1 MKTDILFYE
10 LIRELPQVFFELIGK
25 PKTNIENYEFTAP
38 EVKQQSF
45 RLDGLFSTLKG
56 FEKEPLYFVEL
67 QTYKDE
73 EFYERLFGEIFVYF
87 RQYKPAN
94 SQWYAIVIYDRRSHE
109 ASPHPRYQLLMENY
123 VHRIY
128 LNELANDDSLEIGMA
143 KLLAETPSKTTPLAQ
158 KLVNKAK
165 QELTDES
172 IKQKVLAFIQS
183 IIVYKFPNLSQEEIQ
198 AMFDLGEDIKKTGYY
213 KSILKKTKLDVVPK
227 LIERGLSIQEIAQ
240 MFELDVEEVRK
251 VARGE
256 L

>member
-25 PKTNIENYEFTAP
+25 PKANIQNYEFTAP

-109 ASPHPRYQLLMENY
+109 ASPHPRDQLLMENY

-172 IKQKVLAFIQS
+172 IKQKEKRIYSKHYSL
-183 IIVYKFPNLSQEEIQ
+183 
-198 AMFDLGEDIKKTGYY
+198 
-213 KSILKKTKLDVVPK
+213 
-227 LIERGLSIQEIAQ
+227 
-240 MFELDVEEVRK
+240 
-251 VARGE
+251 
-256 L
+256 